1 MSIPS
6 LQCET
11 TREVPLKELRSR
23 QERKRKH
30 KPQVV
35 FSNVQ
40 SVLSHT
46 AKASSFAL

>member
-1 MSIPS
+1 MPIPS
-6 LQCET
+6 PQRET
-11 TREVPLKELRSR
+11 TREAPLKELRSR
-23 QERKRKH
+23 QEGKRKH